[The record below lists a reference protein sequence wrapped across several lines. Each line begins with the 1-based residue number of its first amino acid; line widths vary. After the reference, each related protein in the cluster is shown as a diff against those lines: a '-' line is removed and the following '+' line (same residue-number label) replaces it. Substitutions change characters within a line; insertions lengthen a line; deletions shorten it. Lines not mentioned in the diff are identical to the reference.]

1 MDLIPFCELF
11 YASHYIP
18 VSLYHDDVCIGSY
31 KSIDEPLSFC
41 YSAEKAL
48 LQQSI
53 NPAVFSSAGSGL
65 YGKIQIKNT
74 CDAIIIGPTF
84 SNSISNDAV
93 ISFMREN
100 LIGHDQKDSTA
111 LFLSMLPK
119 YTYNQF
125 INLLSFLD
133 LELNNEKIDIISH
146 FQSSLK
152 DEEPTFNKKHALKTI
167 ERNETQQ
174 LHGTYQT
181 ERKLLALI
189 RDGNIKGVNDLLM
202 KIKDSENMVEGTLA
216 DDPLRQAKNLLIG
229 LVTLVGKVAAI
240 EGGMHEEE
248 AYNLIDQ
255 YIQECEKSQS
265 IEFVKN
271 LQYNL
276 IIDFTDRIAQSL
288 IPGNLSKEI
297 YECIQYI
304 RNHTCSHITIDDVAK
319 HVSVSRSYITKR
331 FKTETGLTINEY
343 ILQQKIKESK
353 YLLQYSNLSISA
365 ISNYL
370 SFSSQSYFQ
379 TLFKN
384 QVKETPYNYRKS
396 VTINNI
402 TDISKNVSKD

>member
-1 MDLIPFCELF
+1 M
-11 YASHYIP
+11 
-18 VSLYHDDVCIGSY
+18 
-31 KSIDEPLSFC
+31 
-41 YSAEKAL
+41 
-48 LQQSI
+48 
-53 NPAVFSSAGSGL
+53 
-65 YGKIQIKNT
+65 
-74 CDAIIIGPTF
+74 
-84 SNSISNDAV
+84 
-93 ISFMREN
+93 
-100 LIGHDQKDSTA
+100 
-111 LFLSMLPK
+111 
-119 YTYNQF
+119 
-125 INLLSFLD
+125 
-133 LELNNEKIDIISH
+133 
-146 FQSSLK
+146 
-152 DEEPTFNKKHALKTI
+152 
-167 ERNETQQ
+167 
-174 LHGTYQT
+174 
-181 ERKLLALI
+181 
-189 RDGNIKGVNDLLM
+189 
-202 KIKDSENMVEGTLA
+202 
-216 DDPLRQAKNLLIG
+216 
-229 LVTLVGKVAAI
+229 
-240 EGGMHEEE
+240 
-248 AYNLIDQ
+248 
-255 YIQECEKSQS
+255 
-265 IEFVKN
+265 
-271 LQYNL
+271 